1 MKNPRNRKRNARK
14 DYFMLHP
21 ELQLNLK
28 LNHMMIKIYII
39 TSNFKFSFTKNRI
52 KSNFEYLAKNFRL
65 ENRDI

>member
-1 MKNPRNRKRNARK
+1 
-14 DYFMLHP
+14 MLHP

>member
-1 MKNPRNRKRNARK
+1 
-14 DYFMLHP
+14 
-21 ELQLNLK
+21 
-28 LNHMMIKIYII
+28 MMIKIYII